1 MPYTG
6 SIRVSSVRR
15 IYYLS
20 IVVKSGVY
28 TAMSDALVN
37 RVASSGLITLK
48 PEEWAPSTQP
58 QVFDL
63 KDYLFM
69 ALILKEQDFRD
80 SMKTHDWSQYKDK
93 VLCVFCSTDAI
104 IPSWGYMV
112 LSPVD

>member
-1 MPYTG
+1 
-6 SIRVSSVRR
+6 
-15 IYYLS
+15 
-20 IVVKSGVY
+20 
-28 TAMSDALVN
+28 MSDALVN

-104 IPSWGYMV
+104 IPSWGYMLV
-112 LSPVD
+112 ATMAAQYRIVFDKRAAHAG